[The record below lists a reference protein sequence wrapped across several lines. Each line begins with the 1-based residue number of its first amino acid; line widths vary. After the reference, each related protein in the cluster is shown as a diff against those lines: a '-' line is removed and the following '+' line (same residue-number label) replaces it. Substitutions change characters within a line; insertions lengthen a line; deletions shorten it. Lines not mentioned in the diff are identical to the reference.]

1 MNRIRNRLK
10 SKIVL
15 FNIFIVLPLSLIV
28 YFYLPWRLK
37 TFVVQERVKVLS
49 PLNEQGIKLILETG
63 HTLKAS
69 IATIQETVDSV
80 QEIALSSKQQSLS
93 TDQVS
98 QTMMGINEG
107 MKETATAATQTHK
120 EAERL
125 QILSHELQ
133 EMIHSYKV

>member
-1 MNRIRNRLK
+1 MMVNK
-10 SKIVL
+10 QGTKGV
-15 FNIFIVLPLSLIV
+15 
-28 YFYLPWRLK
+28 
-37 TFVVQERVKVLS
+37 
-49 PLNEQGIKLILETG
+49 EQGIKLILETG

-80 QEIALSSKQQSLS
+80 QEIALSSKQQSLG

-98 QTMMGINEG
+98 QTMRGINEG

-125 QILSHELQ
+125 QLLSHELQ
-133 EMIHSYKV
+133 EMINSYRVWKQHILHNEVQLQDGIRQRRIHADFRYF